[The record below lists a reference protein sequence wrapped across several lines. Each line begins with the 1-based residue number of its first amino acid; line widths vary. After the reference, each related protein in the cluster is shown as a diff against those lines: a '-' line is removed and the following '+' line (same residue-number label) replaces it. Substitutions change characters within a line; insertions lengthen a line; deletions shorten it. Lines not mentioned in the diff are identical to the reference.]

1 MYILITII
9 FLLGLFSFFIAEVLE
24 DTGCIAAIIG
34 IVLVILSAILLY
46 FKVGADRKKT
56 IDHIYYQGY
65 KTGQIY
71 CINGDMIFVKKLN
84 KENEYVYQKIKE
96 MPPSRKYL
104 DQDYDLYEA
113 DKIFERGFKR
123 GQIDCEKGII
133 EYERITNDDG
143 EVKFRKI
150 ESIKN

>member
-1 MYILITII
+1 
-9 FLLGLFSFFIAEVLE
+9 
-24 DTGCIAAIIG
+24 
-34 IVLVILSAILLY
+34 
-46 FKVGADRKKT
+46 
-56 IDHIYYQGY
+56 
-65 KTGQIY
+65 
-71 CINGDMIFVKKLN
+71 MIFVKKLN

-96 MPPSRKYL
+96 LPPSRKYL

-150 ESIKN
+150 ESVKN